1 MLSRQLSAKLHLNK
15 LKDFRQEAYALL
27 GCERDTLFELCDAVL
42 LTPALNAFAELSLC
56 PAFRRQWPSLYK
68 ALQRG
73 RPDRTSLVQLYMRHL
88 PTEGRWVFAGDH
100 TAWPRLSA
108 PTLRERTVEHQPN
121 KIPAAKPIT
130 VGLGFSTLVAVPE
143 AQGSWALPLLHERIT
158 PEETP
163 CGKMKAQLA
172 QVCQY
177 TPQRPLVMLDAE
189 YGNAPFVKE
198 CADVPCDLLF
208 RLRPN
213 LRLYTAPGP
222 YQGNGRP
229 RKHGRAFKL
238 RDARTWG
245 KPTETLD
252 VDDPELGHVHVSLYT
267 KLHFEKAADQP
278 LWVVHIERPQARGTR
293 RDPRSLWVAWV
304 GQAPPPLADW
314 WKQYLRRF
322 VVDHWY
328 RFLKQRL
335 YWTLPHLK
343 TPEQAEC
350 WSDLMP
356 LITWQLWLAR
366 PITLDKPLPWQK
378 PQARLSPGRVRQSLG
393 AVLSQISTPTC
404 APKRRGKSLGW
415 PTGRVRRMAPRYRI
429 VKKSKKRAR

>member
-1 MLSRQLSAKLHLNK
+1 MLTPQPSTQLRLNR
-15 LKDFRQEAYALL
+15 LEAFRQAAYALL
-27 GCERDTLFELCDAVL
+27 GHERDALFELCDAVL
-42 LTPALNAFAELSLC
+42 LTPALHSFAELSLC
-56 PAFRRQWPSLYK
+56 PAFRRRWPSLYK

-73 RPDRTSLVQLYMRHL
+73 RPDRVGLLQLYMSHL
-88 PTEGRWVFAGDH
+88 PSAGRPLFAGDH

-121 KIPAAKPIT
+121 RIPAAKPIT

-143 AQGSWALPLLHERIT
+143 TQGSWALPLLHERIT
-158 PEETP
+158 PAESP
-163 CGKMKAQLA
+163 CSKMKAQLA
-172 QVCQY
+172 QVCQS
-177 TPQRPLVMLDAE
+177 TSQRPLVMLDAE
-189 YGNAPFVKE
+189 YGNAPFVKA
-198 CADVPCDLLF
+198 CADLPCDLLF

-213 LRLYTAPGP
+213 LRLYTAPAP
-222 YQGNGRP
+222 YSGNGRP

-245 KPTETLD
+245 KPADTLD
-252 VDDPELGHVHVSLYT
+252 VDDPDLGQVHISLYT
-267 KLHFEKAADQP
+267 ELHLEKAAQQS
-278 LWVVHIERPQARGTR
+278 LWVVHLERPHARGTR
-293 RDPRSLWVAWV
+293 RDPKSLWGAWM
-304 GQAPPPLADW
+304 GQPPPPLAEW

-350 WSDLMP
+350 WSDLML

-366 PITLDKPLPWQK
+366 PIVLDKPLPWQK
-378 PQARLSPGRVRQSLG
+378 PQTQLSPGRVRQSLG
-393 AVLSQISTPTC
+393 AVLAQIGTPTC

-415 PTGRVRRMAPRYRI
+415 PKGRERRKAPRYRI
-429 VKKSKKRAR
+429 VKKSQKHAH